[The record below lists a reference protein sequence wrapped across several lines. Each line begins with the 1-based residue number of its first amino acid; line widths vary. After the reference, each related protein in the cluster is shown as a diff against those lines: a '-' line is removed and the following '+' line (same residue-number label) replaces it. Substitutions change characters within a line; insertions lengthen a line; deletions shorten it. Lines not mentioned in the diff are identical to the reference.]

1 MFPKDANFR
10 SEAWR
15 RAVASLPCVVCSRD
29 GESQAAH
36 VNHIGKGMSL
46 KAPDCWTFPA
56 CVDCHRAFDQ
66 GQGYTKEQRRELAE
80 RWVMLTVHE
89 LAKAGLLKVKL

>member
-1 MFPKDANFR
+1 MFAKQNTYR

-15 RAVASLPCVVCSRD
+15 RAVSALPCVVCMRE

-36 VNHIGKGMSL
+36 VNHIGKGMGM

-56 CVDCHRAFDQ
+56 CPACHTEFDQ
-66 GQGYTKEQRRELAE
+66 GKSYTKEQRRELAE
-80 RWVMLTVHE
+80 RWTLLTLHE
-89 LAKAGLLKVKL
+89 LAKQGKLKVTT

>member
-1 MFPKDANFR
+1 MFPKADNFR

-15 RAVASLPCVVCSRD
+15 RAVASLPCVVCFRE

-36 VNHIGKGMSL
+36 VNHIGKGMGL

-56 CVDCHRAFDQ
+56 CPECHREFDQ
-66 GQGYTKEQRRELAE
+66 GKGYTKEQRRELAE
-80 RWVMLTVHE
+80 RWTLLTLHE
-89 LAKAGLLKVKL
+89 LAKRGKVAIK